1 MRLKKGVLIVIE
13 GIDGA
18 GKSTQARLLLGKLR
32 SEGYPAVYFR
42 EPTKGKWGRE
52 IKKLAK
58 RADSL
63 SPEEELDLF
72 IKDREENVKKNL
84 RPALSRK
91 KVVILDRYYFSTIAY
106 QGAKGIRLTRIG
118 KLHKKFAVK
127 PDLVFI
133 LDIDPAEGLERIQ
146 ARKKKDI
153 LFEREDY
160 LAEVRKI
167 FRAFR
172 GRAFIQVKAARPR
185 MEVHRDIAARVQPF
199 LQAQIRR

>member
-1 MRLKKGVLIVIE
+1 MRLTKGVLIVIE

-18 GKSTQARLLLGKLR
+18 GKSTQARLLLKKLL

-52 IKKLAK
+52 VKKLAR

-63 SPEEELDLF
+63 SPEEELALF

-84 RPALSRK
+84 GPALSRE
-91 KVVILDRYYFSTIAY
+91 KVVILDRSYFSTIAY
-106 QGAKGIRLTRIG
+106 QGAKGISPVRIR
-118 KLHKKFAVK
+118 KLHQAFAVR

-133 LDIDPAEGLERIQ
+133 LDIDPAEGLQRIR
-146 ARKKKDI
+146 ARKKRDV

-160 LAEVRKI
+160 LVIVRKI
-167 FRAFR
+167 FRSFR
-172 GRAFIQVKAARPR
+172 GRALIHLNAARSR
-185 MEVHRDIAARVQPF
+185 MELHRDIAARVQPF
-199 LQAQIRR
+199 LKARIRR